1 MSYEEEDACNDRRV
15 QGVAHKHGL
24 RITTRITSAIFDAW
38 RERCCCGVSTPRRTR
53 KHTEDTP
60 APAAHLDGTVNRRR
74 YSLAAARSMWTTGR
88 ASNPL
93 LPTCTDTPALQCQKR
108 PTTVSKRP
116 TTLHRHTGTQ
126 RRVPSPN
133 RYMAFA
139 RFCFCKNNKRTI
151 NINDTDT
158 DTDTPA
164 HRHRYTNRHTSASTQ
179 TQTQTKTHTLRVQ
192 DLGFRV

>member
-15 QGVAHKHGL
+15 QGVAMSYQVEDACNDRRVQSVAHKHGL

-38 RERCCCGVSTPRRTR
+38 RERCSCGVSTPRRTR

-60 APAAHLDGTVNRRR
+60 APAAHLDGTANRRR

-108 PTTVSKRP
+108 PTTVSKE
-116 TTLHRHTGTQ
+116 THYTAQTHRH
-126 RRVPSPN
+126 
-133 RYMAFA
+133 A
-139 RFCFCKNNKRTI
+139 
-151 NINDTDT
+151 DTDT

-164 HRHRYTNRHTSASTQ
+164 HRHRHRRRHT
-179 TQTQTKTHTLRVQ
+179 H
-192 DLGFRV
+192 LGFKI